1 MDPHHDSSSL
11 ACPYKHPKDTSLEC
25 PVNGSINP
33 LNNMPNDLSSN
44 TPTEAMSLD
53 NQRTVSSIPRSIP
66 NEESSKDPKDGT
78 NWVYPSPRMFY
89 TAMHR
94 KGTAPPPSTIPS
106 VLAIHNYLNER
117 VWEEITGRW
126 EKLHR
131 DECVNPKL
139 KRFAGMPGVESP
151 RARMVRWWSGVKPFD
166 RHDWIVDRCGREVR
180 YVIDYYGVEDEG
192 AAGDGKTSPGK
203 GNISIKDDA
212 AVFYVDI
219 RPALDSFGAL
229 RDRIR
234 VAWREWT
241 NTDDE

>member
-1 MDPHHDSSSL
+1 MDPQHDSSLS
-11 ACPYKHPKDTSLEC
+11 CPYKHSGDKSSEC
-25 PVNGSINP
+25 PVKGNINP

-44 TPTEAMSLD
+44 IPSEAMSLD
-53 NQRTVSSIPRSIP
+53 NQRTTSSIPRATP
-66 NEESSKDPKDGT
+66 NDDNDNTPKNNT

-94 KGTAPPPSTIPS
+94 KGTAPPTSTIPS

-117 VWEEITGRW
+117 VWEEIVTKW
-126 EKLHR
+126 ERLYR
-131 DECVNPKL
+131 SECANPKL
-139 KRFAGMPGVESP
+139 KRFAGKPGVESP
-151 RARMVRWWSGVKPFD
+151 RARMTRWWNGVRPFD

-180 YVIDYYGVEDEG
+180 YVIDYYGVDED
-192 AAGDGKTSPGK
+192 GDNDDSKESSRS
-203 GNISIKDDA
+203 GNINIKDDA

-219 RPALDSFGAL
+219 RPALDSFSAL
-229 RDRIR
+229 RDRIK